1 MASKISGFK
10 YPDHGMKI
18 FAEDFRQE
26 QSAIS
31 DEIVERFKKVFGN
44 GVIWG
49 GAVTI
54 SATALKVDVA
64 EFFGFDPD
72 GKMVYFPTQTG
83 EVTLAEG
90 TNTIV
95 ARHKFVD
102 VEYNRPFSSG
112 QVSQFQE
119 HSFEIIART
128 SGAIAG
134 DIPLR
139 TVTMA
144 SGVRTLGADLR
155 TYADLQAKINRID
168 ELGATPAG
176 SFADIATRLQ
186 FLDNY
191 LKVGKIEWFDQHFA
205 PDASNPWLAL
215 TNADATLSEA
225 NWPDLVPYYR
235 AKILKYMPGTSAE
248 KSAFDVTHYT
258 RASNVVTITLANTAA
273 ELAILAAL
281 AEENL
286 VHGSFS
292 SWIPLTLPLSLGAG
306 DDVPAGDYAITALD
320 AVARTISF
328 AHTGANI
335 GSTGVSRTVQFYP
348 HRIPG
353 STTTCRHYQIS
364 GRTLVSTN
372 DTDGEVISGLRRRD
386 RMQGFNVVPKPF
398 FQNFYGI
405 GGSSNISS
413 PAGGSGFGTEAAAFE
428 VVNDGV
434 NGPPRSGK
442 TTDPRALGA
451 VPFIWARRYAV

>member
-1 MASKISGFK
+1 MASKISGLK

-18 FAEDFRQE
+18 FAEDFRGE

-31 DEIVERFKKVFGN
+31 DEIIERFKKVFGT

-54 SATALKVDVA
+54 SGTALKVDVA

-72 GKMVYFPTQTG
+72 GKMVYFPTQTAQ
-83 EVTLAEG
+83 VTLAEG

-95 ARHKFVD
+95 ARHKFTD
-102 VEYNRPFSSG
+102 VEYERPFSGG
-112 QVSQFQE
+112 QVSEFHE
-119 HSFEIIART
+119 NSFEIIART

-144 SGVRTLGADLR
+144 SGVRTLGSDLR
-155 TYADLQAKINRID
+155 TYATLQAKINLLD
-168 ELGATPAG
+168 KWGSNPEGA
-176 SFADIATRLQ
+176 FDDLATRLTY
-186 FLDNY
+186 LDNY
-191 LKVGKIEWFDQHFA
+191 LRVGKIEWFDQYFA
-205 PDASNPWLAL
+205 PSASAPWFPL
-215 TNADATLSEA
+215 TNADATLDVA

-235 AKILKYMPGTSAE
+235 AKILKYRPGIVGSE

-258 RASNVVTITLANTAA
+258 RASNVVTITLANTTA

-292 SWIPLTLPLSLGAG
+292 GWIPLTLPLSLGTG
-306 DDVPAGDYAITALD
+306 DDVTAGDYEITAID
-320 AVARTISF
+320 AGNRTISF
-328 AHTGANI
+328 AHTGSNI
-335 GSTGVSRTVQFYP
+335 GSTGVSRTVEFYP

-353 STTTCRHYQIS
+353 STDTARHYQIK

-372 DTDGEVISGLRRRD
+372 DDAGEVISVLRRRD
-386 RMQGFNVVPKPF
+386 RYQGHWMEAPSGTVFITSPGGSVN
-398 FQNFYGI
+398 Q
-405 GGSSNISS
+405 GGSSIAWGASS
-413 PAGGSGFGTEAAAFE
+413 VTGGSVT
-428 VVNDGV
+428 DGV
-434 NGPPRSGK
+434 NDTPRVGK
-442 TTDPRALGA
+442 TTDPRSLGA
-451 VPFIWARRYAV
+451 VPYIWARRYAA